1 MVGEQQERFKQVRL
15 LHDHAGDLLVDGEL
29 DLRHLSQPGR
39 RQAGQNIL
47 PFCKLS
53 SCFKIFSKVFRIRC
67 EFLRNVLRQDIS
79 WYDTNT
85 ATDFASRMTE

>member
-1 MVGEQQERFKQVRL
+1 MVTLALCLWTVSWIFVTCLNLAAARQVT
-15 LHDHAGDLLVDGEL
+15 
-29 DLRHLSQPGR
+29 
-39 RQAGQNIL
+39 
-47 PFCKLS
+47 FCRKYEKPML
-53 SCFKIFSKVFRIRC
+53 SKVFRIRC

>member
-1 MVGEQQERFKQVRL
+1 MITLAFCLWTVSWIFVTCLNLAAARQVTMIPDRFWTPQT
-15 LHDHAGDLLVDGEL
+15 
-29 DLRHLSQPGR
+29 
-39 RQAGQNIL
+39 I
-47 PFCKLS
+47 
-53 SCFKIFSKVFRIRC
+53 SKVFRIRC

>member
-1 MVGEQQERFKQVRL
+1 MVTLALCLWTVSWIFVTCLNLAAARQVTICHKYEKPML
-15 LHDHAGDLLVDGEL
+15 
-29 DLRHLSQPGR
+29 
-39 RQAGQNIL
+39 
-47 PFCKLS
+47 
-53 SCFKIFSKVFRIRC
+53 SKVFRIRC

>member
-1 MVGEQQERFKQVRL
+1 MVTLALCLWTVSWIFVTCLNLAAARQVTICHEYEKPML
-15 LHDHAGDLLVDGEL
+15 
-29 DLRHLSQPGR
+29 
-39 RQAGQNIL
+39 
-47 PFCKLS
+47 
-53 SCFKIFSKVFRIRC
+53 SKVFRIRC